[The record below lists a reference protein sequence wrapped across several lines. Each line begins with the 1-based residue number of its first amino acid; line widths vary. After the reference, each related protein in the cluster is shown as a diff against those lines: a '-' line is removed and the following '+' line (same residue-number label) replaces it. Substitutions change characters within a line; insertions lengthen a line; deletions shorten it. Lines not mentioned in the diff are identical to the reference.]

1 MNFLE
6 FLPYHNRLIK
16 FCYKGENLVGV
27 VIDVIPHDI
36 KKKESEYLFIPN
48 DLRDKW
54 KDSSKMEDDNIRE
67 EVRNSTGTRVV
78 DIEEIKDTPEFII
91 QTYP

>member
-16 FCYKGENLVGV
+16 FRYKGENLVGV

-36 KKKESEYLFIPN
+36 KKKESEYCPILKN
-48 DLRDKW
+48 
-54 KDSSKMEDDNIRE
+54 
-67 EVRNSTGTRVV
+67 
-78 DIEEIKDTPEFII
+78 
-91 QTYP
+91 